1 MAAVDIIEEEM
12 RELVRRR
19 GLDPRIDTA
28 ETRDLLAAV
37 IADYETRSSMSD
49 LPRLTNRDDT
59 RRRILDRIAGL
70 GELQPFLD
78 DPQVEE
84 VWINGPGA
92 VFISRM
98 GRTELTNVV
107 MSPSDI
113 MAIIETMLATTGRR
127 VDLSTPFVDASLP
140 DGSRL
145 HVVLPDITRSHPAVN
160 IRKFI
165 VRSRSLEDAVATDQ
179 LTAPAAGFL
188 RAAVACGANIVISGA
203 TQAGKTTLLNTL
215 ATAIPAR
222 ERVVSCEEVF
232 EVSIPTRDWVAM
244 QCRQPS
250 LEGTGEV
257 TLRTLVKEALRM
269 RPNRIIVGEVREAE
283 SLDLLIALNAGLPGM
298 GTIHA
303 NSARAAITKL
313 TTLPLL
319 AGANISSSFVV
330 PTVATCIDVVVHC
343 RLLADGR
350 RRVDEIV
357 TLPGGVE
364 GDVVESES
372 IFTTQGGQLTRERGF
387 GHLGPRMAEAG
398 FDLHAILET
407 G

>member
-1 MAAVDIIEEEM
+1 MTAVDIIEDEM

-28 ETRDLLAAV
+28 ATRDLLTAV
-37 IADYETRSSMSD
+37 ISEYETRSSVSD
-49 LPRLTNRDDT
+49 LPRLTDREDAS
-59 RRRILDRIAGL
+59 RRILDRIAGL
-70 GELQPFLD
+70 GDIQPFLD
-78 DPQVEE
+78 DPRVEE
-84 VWINGPGA
+84 VWINGPGS
-92 VFISRM
+92 VFVSRH

-107 MSPSDI
+107 LTPQDV
-113 MAIIETMLATTGRR
+113 MATIETMLATTGRR

-145 HVVLPDITRSHPAVN
+145 HVVLPDITRAHPAVN

-165 VRSRSLEDAVATDQ
+165 ARSRSLDDAVATEQ
-179 LTAPAAGFL
+179 LTAPAAAFL

-232 EVSIPTRDWVAM
+232 EISIPSRDWVAM

-257 TLRTLVKEALRM
+257 TLRMLVKEALRM

-330 PTVATCIDVVVHC
+330 PTVASCIDVVVHC
-343 RLLADGR
+343 RLLPDGR

-364 GDVVESES
+364 GEVVEAEN
-372 IFTTQGGQLTRERGF
+372 IFSTQGGRLVRDRGF
-387 GHLGPRMAEAG
+387 GHLGQRMAEAG
-398 FDLHAILET
+398 FDVHAILESA
-407 G
+407 

>member
-1 MAAVDIIEEEM
+1 MAALDIIEEET

-28 ETRDLLAAV
+28 ATRELLAAV
-37 IADYETRSSMSD
+37 ITDYQARSAVSD
-49 LPRLTNRDDT
+49 LPRLADREDT
-59 RRRILDRIAGL
+59 GRRVLDRISGL
-70 GELQPFLD
+70 GELQPLLD
-78 DPQVEE
+78 DPQIEE
-84 VWINGPGA
+84 VWLNGPGS
-92 VFISRM
+92 VFVSRL

-107 MSPSDI
+107 MTPPEV
-113 MAIIETMLATTGRR
+113 MAVIETMLATTGRR

-145 HVVLPDITRSHPAVN
+145 HVVLPDITRTHPAVN

-165 VRSRSLEDAVATDQ
+165 ARSRSLEEAVASEQ
-179 LTAPAAGFL
+179 LTPASAGFL
-188 RAAVACGANIVISGA
+188 RAAVACGANIVVSGA

-232 EVSIPTRDWVAM
+232 EISIPSRDWVAM

-250 LEGTGEV
+250 LEGTGQV
-257 TLRTLVKEALRM
+257 TLRSLVKEALRM

-303 NSARAAITKL
+303 NSARSAISKL

-319 AGANISSSFVV
+319 AGSNISASFVV

-343 RLLADGR
+343 RLLPDGR
-350 RRVDEIV
+350 RRVEEIV
-357 TLPGGVE
+357 TLPGGIE
-364 GDVVESES
+364 GDVVQAET
-372 IFTTQGGQLTRERGF
+372 IFETRGGRLVRGRGF
-387 GHLGPRMAEAG
+387 GHLGERMADAG
-398 FDLHAILET
+398 FDLHAILEAA
-407 G
+407 